1 MNAQFMQVEQSSDAW
16 LKMRLGVIT
25 ASCAHDLIPTITE
38 KEAVYSKKDPTVMLH
53 PASKKVT
60 FKQARQ
66 TYMDQLIAEVCTGRG
81 EEINAKALSWGKE
94 NEVAARAA
102 YSFESGEKIQDGG
115 FIYGMDKR
123 VGASPDGIVVGKNK
137 GLELKAPYSSDT
149 HIAFLLHDEVKPEYV
164 TQVQWSMWVSGFDF
178 WDFASFDPRMKKNM
192 IKIVTF
198 KRDEEMMKM
207 FSEIVPQFIKEMD
220 AHLEKIGMSFG
231 SQWT

>member
-25 ASCAHDLIPTITE
+25 ASCAHDLLP
-38 KEAVYSKKDPTVMLH
+38 SKTGKG
-53 PASKKVT
+53 A

-66 TYMDQLIAEVCTGRG
+66 TYMNQLIAEVCTGRG

-94 NEVAARAA
+94 NEIAARAA

-137 GLELKAPYSSDT
+137 GLELKCPYSSDN
-149 HIAFLLHDEVKPEYV
+149 HIKFLIEDEIKDEYI
-164 TQVQWSMWVSGFDF
+164 TQVQWSMWVAGFDE

-220 AHLEKIGMSFG
+220 AHLEKLGMSFG
-231 SQWT
+231 SQWL